1 VADVHGKIRDI
12 SLEYGASAA
21 DCVAFEARDLYSKL
35 KNGLLKNGYILFED
49 NAYMNSPYMAT
60 PYSNVSDNPD
70 KRSEDNYN
78 FFHSQ
83 LRIRVECAFGMLVA
97 RWGILRMVLHWRISV
112 TRLIALVNTLARL
125 HNYCLGELIPTLNWT
140 RM

>member
-1 VADVHGKIRDI
+1 MELLRLIV
-12 SLEYGASAA
+12 LP
-21 DCVAFEARDLYSKL
+21 L
-35 KNGLLKNGYILFED
+35 KQGTYIDGLLKNGYVLFGD
-49 NAYMNSPYMAT
+49 NAYLNSPYMAT

-97 RWGILRMVLHWRISV
+97 
-112 TRLIALVNTLARL
+112 
-125 HNYCLGELIPTLNWT
+125 
-140 RM
+140 